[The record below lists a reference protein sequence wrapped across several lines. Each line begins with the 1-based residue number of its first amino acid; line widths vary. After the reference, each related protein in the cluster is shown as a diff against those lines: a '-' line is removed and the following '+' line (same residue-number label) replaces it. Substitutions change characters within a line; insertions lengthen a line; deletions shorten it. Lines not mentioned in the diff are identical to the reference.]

1 MSRLRSALK
10 VPHEGSRLRSALA
23 KYPDK
28 GAAVRAIG
36 ENFKADFE
44 QRTAL
49 SIQQL
54 AAYFDQA
61 VQSLWPRVVDLI
73 RQEVTAQMPAIP
85 PPQILQPIQ
94 QITQVVSAP
103 VQADVEIEVNNEA
116 IEESDVDLSPLSVK
130 RDSGGRISSVIKGDV
145 RYRVIRNKDGF
156 IARIEPE
163 AL

>member
-54 AAYFDQA
+54 AQYVDQA
-61 VQSLWPRVVDLI
+61 VYSLWPRVLELI
-73 RQEVTAQMPAIP
+73 QQEVTAQMPAIP

-103 VQADVEIEVNNEA
+103 VNADVEIEV
-116 IEESDVDLSPLSVK
+116 EEPEDDLLPMSVK
-130 RDSGGRISSVIKGDV
+130 RDASGRIASVVKGDI
-145 RYRVIRNKDGF
+145 RYRVIRNADGF
-156 IARIEPE
+156 ITRVEPE
-163 AL
+163 VKA

>member
-10 VPHEGSRLRSALA
+10 VPSEGSRLRSALA

-49 SIQQL
+49 SIQHL
-54 AAYFDQA
+54 SAYFDQA
-61 VQSLWPRVVDLI
+61 LYSLWPRVLEMI
-73 RQEVTAQMPAIP
+73 RQEVTAQMPVIP

-103 VQADVEIEVNNEA
+103 VKADVEIE
-116 IEESDVDLSPLSVK
+116 IQESEPEDDLLPMSVK
-130 RDSGGRISSVIKGDV
+130 RDASGRISSVVKGDI
-145 RYRVIRNKDGF
+145 RYRVIRNADGF
-156 IARIEPE
+156 ITRVEPE
-163 AL
+163 VKA